1 MATFLLLDAT
11 DQAITLCWERG
22 PDVSVEEVQMKTTPA
37 TDQQRQQQEVKDGS
51 EVGNEV
57 APSSGSGGGGGG
69 LGEEGDEGDWVTLS
83 KSLGSSALRKKKLA
97 PGTEYVFRRRAR
109 KQEEEEWGP
118 WSKTSEP
125 FRTLSEGEMQPSAP
139 AIKLREAVALVMEW
153 PAVPS
158 ASGYEIQMS
167 TSGSEWCTLT
177 ASFGSTLLRKK
188 GLEGSK
194 QYRFRL
200 RPVFGGGTQEAGG
213 GWGWSP
219 SSDLASPAVLNAFLR
234 SQAPAELVGRGKAVV
249 SRDVLAGKIVAFY
262 FSASWCGPCRKYTP
276 QLAALYTRA
285 KAQHKAFEVVFVS
298 LDGDEESMDR
308 YRAGMPWPAV
318 PYDHPFREDFA
329 SSKGVNS
336 VPRLVVTGRRGQ
348 EIASN
353 AVGMT
358 WEQLVTWEAHG

>member
-22 PDVSVEEVQMKTTPA
+22 PDVSVEEVQMKTTPTA
-37 TDQQRQQQEVKDGS
+37 DTHRQQQEVKDGS

-57 APSSGSGGGGGG
+57 AQSSGSDGGG
-69 LGEEGDEGDWVTLS
+69 LRDEGDWVTLS

-109 KQEEEEWGP
+109 KQEEEGWGP

-139 AIKLREAVALVMEW
+139 AIKLREAGALVMEW

-200 RPVFGGGTQEAGG
+200 RTVFGGVTQEGG
-213 GWGWSP
+213 GEWGWSP
-219 SSDLASPAVLNAFLR
+219 SSDLASPAVLNSFLR

-249 SRDVLAGKIVAFY
+249 SRDILAGKIVAFY

-308 YRAGMPWPAV
+308 YHAGMPWPAV

-358 WEQLVTWEAHG
+358 WEQLLTWEAHG